1 MKNKFYLTIISF
13 LIFSCS
19 SRSVEPETIQNINF
33 DNVLKN
39 QNLSSYEKIIDL
51 QVLFS
56 KQEDQINKLISNI
69 NSLNYSLDSL
79 KNKND
84 IVTTNLEYKLDSF
97 STEQSLLIGPEF
109 SNNIIKLYNK
119 VGILEDRAFFMDSL
133 YFGLVTDM
141 VIIENQLSSIIS
153 SVEEIDEI
161 NLENLQNKKMIDFAY
176 EYKSAYQSYIQGNYK
191 NSIDKFNFLLSNEV
205 DNNLADNCQF
215 WIGQIYFLKSDYH
228 SSINEFIKVLAY
240 VNSNKKIDA
249 IYKIGLCYMKL
260 NNKNK
265 AIEYFN
271 IIIDKYPASDYYIKA
286 SDLIISLK

>member
-19 SRSVEPETIQNINF
+19 SRNVEPETIQNINF

-39 QNLSSYEKIIDL
+39 QNLSSHEKITDL
-51 QVLFS
+51 QILFS
-56 KQEDQINKLISNI
+56 KQEDEINKLISNI

-79 KNKND
+79 KIKND

-141 VIIENQLSSIIS
+141 VIIENQLTSIIS

-161 NLENLQNKKMIDFAY
+161 NLENLQNKNMIDFAY

-191 NSIDKFNFLLSNEV
+191 NSIDKFNFLLNNEV

-215 WIGQIYFLKSDYH
+215 WIGQIHFLKSDYD

-240 VNSNKKIDA
+240 ENSNKKIDA

-271 IIIDKYPASDYYIKA
+271 IIIDKYPSSDYYIKA
-286 SDLIISLK
+286 SDLIISIK

>member
-19 SRSVEPETIQNINF
+19 SRSVEPQTIQNINF

-39 QNLSSYEKIIDL
+39 QNLSSYEKITDL

-161 NLENLQNKKMIDFAY
+161 NLENLQNTKMIDFAY

-191 NSIDKFNFLLSNEV
+191 NSIDKFNFLLSNKV

-271 IIIDKYPASDYYIKA
+271 IIIDKYPASNYYNKA
-286 SDLIISLK
+286 SDLIISIK

>member
-1 MKNKFYLTIISF
+1 MKNKIYLFIISF

-19 SRSVEPETIQNINF
+19 SKKVESETIHNINF

-39 QNLSSYEKIIDL
+39 QNLSSSEKITDL

-84 IVTTNLEYKLDSF
+84 IITMNLKNKLDSF
-97 STEQSLLIGPEF
+97 STKKSLLIGPEF

-141 VIIENQLSSIIS
+141 VIIENQLTSIIS

-161 NLENLQNKKMIDFAY
+161 DLENLKNKNIIDFAY

-191 NSIDKFNFLLSNEV
+191 NSLDKFNFLLNNEI
-205 DNNLADNCQF
+205 DDNLADNCQF
-215 WIGQIYFLKSDYH
+215 WIGQINFLKNDYD
-228 SSINEFIKVLAY
+228 SSINEFVKVLDY
-240 VNSNKKIDA
+240 ESSNKKIET
-249 IYKIGLCYMKL
+249 IYKIGLCYLKL

-271 IIIDKYPASDYYIKA
+271 IIMDKYPASNYYNKA
-286 SDLIISLK
+286 SDLIISIK

>member
-1 MKNKFYLTIISF
+1 MKNKFYLIIISF

-19 SRSVEPETIQNINF
+19 SKNVESETVQNINF
-33 DNVLKN
+33 DNVIKN
-39 QNLSSYEKIIDL
+39 QNLTSSEKIIDL

-69 NSLNYSLDSL
+69 NSLNYTIDSL
-79 KNKND
+79 KIKNN
-84 IVTTNLEYKLDSF
+84 IVNMNLEHKLDSF
-97 STEQSLLIGPEF
+97 NNKQSLLIGPEF

-141 VIIENQLSSIIS
+141 VIIENQLTSIIN

-161 NLENLQNKKMIDFAY
+161 NLENPKNKNMIDFSY
-176 EYKSAYQSYIQGNYK
+176 EYKSAYKFYIQGKYN
-191 NSIDKFNFLLSNEV
+191 NSIDKFNFLLNNGI
-205 DNNLADNCQF
+205 DDNLADNCQF
-215 WIGQIYFLKSDYH
+215 WIGQIYFLKNDYD
-228 SSINEFIKVLAY
+228 SSIKEFVKVLAY
-240 VNSNKKIDA
+240 ESSNKKINA
-249 IYKIGLCYMKL
+249 IYKVGLCYMKL
-260 NNKNK
+260 NNKTK

-271 IIIDKYPASDYYIKA
+271 KIIDKYPTSDYYIKA

>member
-19 SRSVEPETIQNINF
+19 SRNVEPETIQNINF

-39 QNLSSYEKIIDL
+39 QNLSSHEKITDL
-51 QVLFS
+51 QILFS
-56 KQEDQINKLISNI
+56 KQEDEINKLISNI

-79 KNKND
+79 KIKND

-141 VIIENQLSSIIS
+141 VIIENQLTSIIS

-161 NLENLQNKKMIDFAY
+161 NLENLQNKNMIDFAY
-176 EYKSAYQSYIQGNYK
+176 EYKSAYQSYIKGNYK
-191 NSIDKFNFLLSNEV
+191 NSIDKFNFLLNNEV

-215 WIGQIYFLKSDYH
+215 WIGQIHFLKSDYD

-240 VNSNKKIDA
+240 ENSNKKIDA

-271 IIIDKYPASDYYIKA
+271 IIIDKYPSSDYYIKA
-286 SDLIISLK
+286 SDLIISIK